1 MTEPAKVIQ
10 LFPDAVAAVLRT
22 FPGARI
28 VTIDKPLSCKP
39 CTKDSIPSW
48 RRGGKI
54 ISIVE
59 PDGRQAWICHFC
71 GRRA

>member
-1 MTEPAKVIQ
+1 MSEPAKVIP

-22 FPGARI
+22 FPGAKI
-28 VTIDKPLSCKP
+28 IAIDKPLSCKP
-39 CTKDSIPSW
+39 CSGGSIPSR

-54 ISIVE
+54 VQVIE
-59 PDGRQAWICHFC
+59 PDGAPAWRCHYC